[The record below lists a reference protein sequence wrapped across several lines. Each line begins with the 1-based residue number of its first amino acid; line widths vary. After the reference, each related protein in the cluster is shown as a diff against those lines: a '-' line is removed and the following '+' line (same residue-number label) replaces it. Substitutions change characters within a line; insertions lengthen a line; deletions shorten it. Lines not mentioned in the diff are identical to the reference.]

1 MSPRG
6 GARAGAGRPKGEETK
21 VMRIPVG
28 KVRDVMEVI
37 EGESYDIPMFSGKV
51 QAGMPEMADD
61 YIEGTVNLNNL
72 LIPNPGKTFFVR
84 ATGESMID
92 VGIHSNDT
100 LIVDRS
106 VTPRNGHIVI
116 AALNGELTVKRLSLE
131 NDGRVFLLPENAQFS
146 PIPVTEDSDFHIW
159 GVVTSS
165 IRSLD

>member
-6 GARAGAGRPKGEETK
+6 GARAGAGRPKGEKTK

-28 KVRDVMEVI
+28 KIRDVMEVI

-51 QAGMPEMADD
+51 QAGVPEMADD
-61 YIEGTVNLNNL
+61 YIEGLVNLNSL

-84 ATGESMID
+84 ATGDSMIN

-100 LIVDRS
+100 MIVDRS
-106 VTPRNGHIVI
+106 LTPRNGSIII
-116 AALNGELTVKRLSLE
+116 AALNGELTVKRLQKE
-131 NDGRVFLLPENAQFS
+131 PDGRVFLLPENEQFS
-146 PIPVTEDSDFHIW
+146 PIAITEDSDFHVW
-159 GVVTSS
+159 GVVTNS

>member
-28 KVRDVMEVI
+28 KIRDVMEVI

-51 QAGMPEMADD
+51 QAGVPEMIDD
-61 YIEGTVNLNNL
+61 YIEGTVNLNTL

-84 ATGESMID
+84 ATGDSMID
-92 VGIHSNDT
+92 IGIHSNDT
-100 LIVDRS
+100 MIVDRS
-106 VTPRNGHIVI
+106 LQPKHGSIVI
-116 AALNGELTVKRLSLE
+116 AALNGELTVKRLSLAA
-131 NDGRVFLLPENAQFS
+131 DGQVFLLPENTHFS
-146 PIPVTEDSDFHIW
+146 PIAVTEESDFHIW
-159 GVVTSS
+159 GVVTNS